1 MMDWRIAVVAGVV
14 GYLCGSISWAR
25 LIVRLRKP
33 EADIT
38 RIEVPLASGEVFVS
52 NSVSASAVRLTL
64 GPRFGVLTAVLD
76 MAKVAI
82 PTLAFR
88 LWAPDQ
94 PYFLIV
100 AAAGL
105 VGHDLPLFHG
115 FLGGR
120 GESPIYGGLLVIDPV
135 AVVGTTVLGALT
147 GFIVGNI
154 LVLRWAGMVLLIPWL
169 WFATGSPWYLAY
181 ILFVVGWYLLAMRP
195 ELRQYAEMRTTGTDP
210 SNEEIAIE
218 FGMGRRLGSALDR
231 YAPVPALVRVLKGS
245 DRPPQ

>member
-135 AVVGTTVLGALT
+135 AIIGTTVLGALT
-147 GFIVGNI
+147 GFVVGNI